1 MTFRACY
8 NLFAYPNV
16 TILSKMPQVNPEIL
30 VWARETAGLGIDEA
44 ARSLQI
50 GGTRRSGADVL
61 EEYEAGV
68 RAPSRPLLLK
78 MAKVYRRPLLTF
90 YLQQPP
96 VRSERGEDFR
106 TLPGGRE
113 FESAPKLDALVR
125 DVFVRQRL
133 VRSIL
138 EDAEE
143 AQPLNFVGSITSA
156 QSVGH
161 AASVI
166 RKRLLFD
173 LDEFRRKKTIEE
185 SFNYIRELT
194 EKSGVFVLLMG
205 NLGTHH
211 TALSTDVFRGF
222 ALAEPVAPF
231 IVVNDQDAK
240 AAWSFTLLHE
250 LAHIWLGRTGVS
262 GADFGQRIEQ
272 FCNDIASEILLPE
285 TDMEELRQVDGGQSQ
300 MISIISDFA
309 DRCKVSRALVAYRLL
324 KRHKIDRKQWLELT
338 EEFRRGWEAE
348 RARKKEQAAG
358 ATGGPNYY
366 VVKRHKVGSALVEV
380 TRRAIIEGFVTPTKA
395 GRILG
400 VRPTNVQA
408 LVGAA

>member
-1 MTFRACY
+1 
-8 NLFAYPNV
+8 
-16 TILSKMPQVNPEIL
+16 MPQVNPQIL

-44 ARSLQI
+44 AKSLQL
-50 GGTRRSGADVL
+50 GGARQSGPDVL
-61 EEYEAGV
+61 GVYEQGTK
-68 RAPSRPLLLK
+68 APSRALLLK

-96 VRSERGEDFR
+96 VKSERGEDFR

-138 EDAEE
+138 EDTDEAE
-143 AQPLNFVGSITSA
+143 PLNFVGSITLA
-156 QSVGH
+156 QPVDY
-161 AASVI
+161 AAKVI
-166 RKRLLFD
+166 CKRLSFD
-173 LDEFRRKKTIEE
+173 LNEFRCKKTVEE
-185 SFNYIRELT
+185 SFNYIRGLT
-194 EKSGVFVLLMG
+194 EKLGVFVLLIG
-205 NLGTHH
+205 SLGTHH

-222 ALAEPVAPF
+222 ALAEKVAPF

-240 AAWSFTLLHE
+240 VAWSFTLLHE
-250 LAHIWLGRTGVS
+250 LAHIWLGRTGLS
-262 GADFGQRIEQ
+262 GADFEQKIEQ

-285 TDMEELRQVDGGQSQ
+285 AEMDELQKLGGDRHEV
-300 MISIISDFA
+300 ISAISEFA
-309 DRCKVSRALVAYRLL
+309 SRRKVSRALVVYRLL
-324 KRHKIDRKQWLELT
+324 KRRQIDRKQWSEFT
-338 EEFRRGWEAE
+338 DEFRRSWEAE
-348 RARKKEQAAG
+348 RAKKKEQAAD
-358 ATGGPNYY
+358 AGGPNYY
-366 VVKRHKVGSALVEV
+366 VVKRHRVGNALVEV
-380 TRRAIIEGFVTPTKA
+380 TRRAIAEGFVTPTKA